1 MTKPGHD
8 WPPAHP
14 WRRLLLSA
22 LLAVLLHLLM
32 LWLFGPRPG
41 AGHASTIVRPI
52 LYTMAPAQ
60 PPAATPSPRRPAS
73 PRAARPAPPEPA
85 PAPPPPDST
94 PEPVAENIPP
104 QPPPPPEPAPEP
116 ETESPTQASALPLPP
131 AALVAIPGSQ
141 RLTYSIF
148 GELRSM
154 RYHANGELLWA
165 HDGEDYEARLEVGA
179 FLLGSRVQSSRGRIT
194 ADGLQPQRFG
204 DKSRQERVVEFDHA
218 QAQARFSEDGLSAP
232 LLKGAQDQLSIFV
245 QLASQLAANPA
256 NFPRGTELALQTVG
270 VKGTDTWH
278 FVVNGEE
285 TLSLPGGE
293 QATLKLTR
301 LLRSPEDLHVELW
314 FAPGLGWLPAR
325 IRLSQPNGD
334 YIDQQWRGSE
344 KP

>member
-1 MTKPGHD
+1 MTMPGKH

-22 LLAVLLHLLM
+22 LLAIVVHLLL

-41 AGHASTIVRPI
+41 AGDASTIVRPI

-60 PPAATPSPRRPAS
+60 PPAASPPTRRPTRTSRPTPSPPQPAL
-73 PRAARPAPPEPA
+73 APPQ
-85 PAPPPPDST
+85 T
-94 PEPVAENIPP
+94 VPEPVAENTPAP
-104 QPPPPPEPAPEP
+104 PPPPPEPAPEP
-116 ETESPTQASALPLPP
+116 ETAPPPQAPPRPP

-141 RLTYSIF
+141 RLSYSIF

-154 RYHANGELLWA
+154 RYHASGELLWA
-165 HDGEDYEARLEVGA
+165 HDGEDYEARMEVGA

-194 ADGLQPQRFG
+194 PDGLQPQRFG

-218 QAQARFSEDGLSAP
+218 QAQARFSDGSPTAP
-232 LLKGAQDQLSIFV
+232 LLQGSQDQLSIFV

-256 NFPRGTELALQTVG
+256 SYPRGTELALQTVG
-270 VKGTDTWH
+270 VKGADTWH

-285 TLSLPGGE
+285 TLNLPGGE

-301 LLRSPEDLHVELW
+301 LLRRPDDLHVELW
-314 FAPGLGWLPAR
+314 LAPGLGWLPAR
-325 IRLSQPNGD
+325 LRLSQPNGD
-334 YIDQQWRGSE
+334 YIDQQWRGSQ
-344 KP
+344 PP